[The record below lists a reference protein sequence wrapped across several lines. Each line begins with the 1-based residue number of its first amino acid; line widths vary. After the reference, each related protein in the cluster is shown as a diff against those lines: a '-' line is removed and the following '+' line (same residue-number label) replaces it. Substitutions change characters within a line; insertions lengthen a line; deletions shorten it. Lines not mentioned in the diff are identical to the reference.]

1 MQKLE
6 IFQSL
11 WAMELRQPG
20 RGERPMDENFSMV
33 AAAGYHGLCIDP
45 AINEIDDFLA
55 LKPLYREY
63 GLKCMVNAF
72 PATVEELPP
81 LLQLAREM
89 DACLVNVIGQVMPI
103 TVAEGIPVIRQWMA
117 DAEEAGL
124 PLLFET
130 HRDCTLNDL
139 YYTLQLIEAVP
150 EMRLCADLSHYVID
164 REMRLPLSNSDRD
177 YMHRILERSD
187 CFQGRIAN
195 REQVQVQIAF
205 PQHQEWVEQF
215 KAWWKDGINMWRA
228 RNVGYSGKSSSSD
241 SSDGDATLYF
251 LCELGPP
258 PYAMTD
264 ANQLELS
271 DRWEEGLMI
280 RSWVEQIWADCSFRH
295 LPDSPQGTT
304 GARIV

>member
-1 MQKLE
+1 MTQKLE

-11 WAMELRQPG
+11 WAMESRRPG
-20 RGERPMDENFSMV
+20 IPERPMEENFQM
-33 AAAGYHGLCIDP
+33 AAEAGYDGLCIDP
-45 AINEIDDFLA
+45 AVHEIQQFLE
-55 LKPLYREY
+55 LRPLYREY

-72 PATVEELPP
+72 PATVAELPP
-81 LLQLAREM
+81 LLELAKAL
-89 DACLVNVIGQVMPI
+89 DASLVNVIGQVMPL
-103 TVAEGIPVIRQWMA
+103 TVDEGIPVIRQWMQ
-117 DAEEAGL
+117 DAERAGL

-164 REMRLPLSNSDRD
+164 RELRLPLNDRDRD

-195 REQVQVQIAF
+195 REQVQVQIDF
-205 PQHQEWVEQF
+205 PQHREWVEQF
-215 KAWWKDGINMWRA
+215 RSWWREGINMWRR
-228 RNVGYSGKSSSSD
+228 RND
-241 SSDGDATLYF
+241 PDATLIF

-264 ANQLELS
+264 ANQSELS
-271 DRWEEGLMI
+271 DRWQEALTI
-280 RSWVEQIWADCSFRH
+280 RSWVEQIWS
-295 LPDSPQGTT
+295 SPG
-304 GARIV
+304 

>member
-20 RGERPMDENFSMV
+20 KPERSMEENFAMV
-33 AAAGYHGLCIDP
+33 AEAGYHGLCIDP
-45 AINEIDDFLA
+45 AVHEIKGFLE
-55 LKPLYREY
+55 LKPLYQKY

-72 PATVEELPP
+72 PAAVEELPP
-81 LLQLAREM
+81 LLQLANELN
-89 DACLVNVIGQVMPI
+89 ASLVNVIGQVMPL
-103 TVAEGIPVIRQWMA
+103 TVEEGIPVVRQWMQDA
-117 DAEEAGL
+117 DNAGL

-139 YYTLQLIEAVP
+139 YYALQLMQAVP

-164 REMRLPLSNSDRD
+164 REMRLPLIERDRE

-187 CFQGRIAN
+187 CFQGRISN
-195 REQVQVQIAF
+195 REQIQVQIDF
-205 PQHQEWVEQF
+205 PQHQEWVEQY
-215 KAWWKDGINMWRA
+215 KAWWKDGISMWRR
-228 RNVGYSGKSSSSD
+228 RND
-241 SSDGDATLYF
+241 ENATLVF

-264 ANQLELS
+264 ARQTELS
-271 DRWEEGLMI
+271 DRWEEALII
-280 RSWVEQIWADCSFRH
+280 RRWVEEIWTEMS
-295 LPDSPQGTT
+295 
-304 GARIV
+304 